1 MGLALRA
8 PSSMLSSVSGWLRS
22 TLVATLLA
30 LALVAS
36 CRGTALAA
44 EPDTRSQRARAA
56 STYDS
61 GVRAFDQNDYPLAA
75 RRFLEADA
83 LLPNED
89 ALLNALV
96 AAKRSADPALVREAA
111 ERVLARPHADAT
123 LTNAARSALA
133 ALPAEPPAAA
143 VSSAPT
149 EAAPAPAPAPPAA
162 AAAAVTTPA
171 PPESRADAQPDP
183 ATHTWARPVFYAG
196 VGVTAVLTGLT
207 IWSGMDALAARNQ
220 LPGTQA
226 ETDAVVARG
235 HRTDALLVGTLLAAA
250 GTVYVGVGWVDW
262 GSGAK
267 PVRVAAQLSSSR
279 ALVALRGSF

>member
-1 MGLALRA
+1 
-8 PSSMLSSVSGWLRS
+8 VSGWLRS
-22 TLVATLLA
+22 TLLA

-44 EPDTRSQRARAA
+44 EPDTQSERARAA
-56 STYDS
+56 SAYDS
-61 GVRAFDQNDYPLAA
+61 GVRAFDQNDYSLAA

-96 AAKRSADPALVREAA
+96 AAKRSAEPGLVREAA

-123 LTNAARSALA
+123 LTNAARSALS
-133 ALPAEPPAAA
+133 ALPADPAAAA
-143 VSSAPT
+143 VSPAPL
-149 EAAPAPAPAPPAA
+149 EAAPAPAPPAA
-162 AAAAVTTPA
+162 AAATVTTPA
-171 PPESRADAQPDP
+171 PPESRADAQPD
-183 ATHTWARPVFYAG
+183 ASTHTWARPVFYAG

-207 IWSGMDALAARNQ
+207 IWSGMDALAARDQ

-235 HRTDALLVGTLLAAA
+235 HRTDALLAGTLLAAA

-267 PVRVAAQLSSSR
+267 PVRVAAQLSSTR